1 MSQIT
6 DMHWKIGFQIKC
18 LFAFKILSVS
28 LSGDQM
34 FGEPNDHT
42 QVFYISK
49 GLSVGLRMCL
59 MLAPGWEGLK
69 GAWAP

>member
-1 MSQIT
+1 MKNTSSKKMRICFKNVADWSWD
-6 DMHWKIGFQIKC
+6 DMC
-18 LFAFKILSVS
+18 LQDVFKTCML
-28 LSGDQM
+28 
-34 FGEPNDHT
+34 F
-42 QVFYISK
+42 FYISK

>member
-1 MSQIT
+1 MKKTSSEKKNNNNKNAHLLLKNFLT
-6 DMHWKIGFQIKC
+6 EVEMTC
-18 LFAFKILSVS
+18 LENVLF
-28 LSGDQM
+28 
-34 FGEPNDHT
+34 
-42 QVFYISK
+42 FYISK